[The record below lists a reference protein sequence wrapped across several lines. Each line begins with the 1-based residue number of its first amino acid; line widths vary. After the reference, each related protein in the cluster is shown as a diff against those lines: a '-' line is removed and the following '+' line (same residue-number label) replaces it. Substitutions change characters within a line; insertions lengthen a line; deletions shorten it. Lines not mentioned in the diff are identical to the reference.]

1 MKSLSQIKIRKATKK
16 DLDGIY
22 QLFLELIKSEEVS
35 AEKVA
40 RFLRDIKK
48 KRKDFEESSKK
59 ELSKDICGKNSILFV
74 AEDKNEIIGYI
85 SGDILKV
92 KDPFFNPIIF
102 WGGLLA
108 LIYLFFKN
116 VKDKRV
122 LFTGSIFLSAY
133 LPLFL
138 TPGPA
143 FPHYLLYG
151 LPSLAI
157 LLSNFL
163 VEYFKALKWF
173 MFAILIMTVVIFALY
188 YPLLSAWPV
197 SRWYL
202 HLLTRF

>member
-40 RFLRDIKK
+40 RFLRDIRK

-92 KDPFFNPIIF
+92 KDPFFNPIIL
-102 WGGLLA
+102 G
-108 LIYLFFKN
+108 YLNHIIILKNYRGKGVSEKLYLELEKIFKKRKCTVCSLEVFSTN
-116 VKDKRV
+116 PAVKTFEK
-122 LFTGSIFLSAY
+122 FGYKIT
-133 LPLFL
+133 
-138 TPGPA
+138 T
-143 FPHYLLYG
+143 H
-151 LPSLAI
+151 
-157 LLSNFL
+157 
-163 VEYFKALKWF
+163 KMWKKLK
-173 MFAILIMTVVIFALY
+173 
-188 YPLLSAWPV
+188 
-197 SRWYL
+197 
-202 HLLTRF
+202 